1 MRPFL
6 YNQPLFFD
14 EPEAYPDDALC
25 TVNQEQQQQSSLL
38 FDESEIH
45 HCPIQIPPILGQLPS
60 PMSPAEMSPP
70 SFSGY
75 SR

>member
-14 EPEAYPDDALC
+14 EPDIYPDEALC
-25 TVNQEQQQQSSLL
+25 TVNQTQPQSSLL
-38 FDESEIH
+38 FDAPETY
-45 HCPIQIPPILGQLPS
+45 HCPIQIPPILGRLPS

-70 SFSGY
+70 PFSGG